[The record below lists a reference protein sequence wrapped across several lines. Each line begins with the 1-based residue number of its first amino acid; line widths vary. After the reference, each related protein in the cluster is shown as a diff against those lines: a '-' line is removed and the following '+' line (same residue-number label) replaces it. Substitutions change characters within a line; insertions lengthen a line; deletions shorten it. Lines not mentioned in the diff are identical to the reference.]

1 MKKVIKVLM
10 YVYRENDGKKE
21 FFVLH
26 RKIKDAVI
34 LTGHVGDHVNGES
47 LEDAAKRETI
57 EELGVE
63 PISIIDLGTNVDV
76 ELEKNKENILST
88 EHSFLIKISNE
99 DVHFLEGDE
108 KHEWHLL
115 DELYNIL
122 SYDNQKKPLD
132 KIKSLLRL

>member
-10 YVYRENDGKKE
+10 YVYRENNGKKE

-47 LEDAAKRETI
+47 LEDAARRETI

-63 PISIIDLGTNVDV
+63 PISIIDLSTNVDV
-76 ELEKNKENILST
+76 ELEKNKEYILST
-88 EHSFLIKISNE
+88 EHSFLIKIPNE

-108 KHEWHLL
+108 EHEWHSLN
-115 DELYNIL
+115 ELYDVL
-122 SYDNQKKPLD
+122 TYDNQKDPLD
-132 KIKSLLRL
+132 KIKSLIF

>member
-10 YVYRENDGKKE
+10 YVYRENNGSKE

-34 LTGHVGDHVNGES
+34 LTGHVGDHINGES
-47 LEDAAKRETI
+47 LEDAARRETV

-63 PISIIDLGTNVDV
+63 PISIINLSTNVDV
-76 ELEKNKENILST
+76 ELEKNKEDILST
-88 EHSFLIKISNE
+88 EHSFLIKIPNKN
-99 DVHFLEGDE
+99 VHFLEGDE
-108 KHEWHLL
+108 KHKWHSL
-115 DELYNIL
+115 DELYDVL

-132 KIKSLLRL
+132 KIKEFVN